1 MERNTD
7 DQPTPEPSVG
17 GLLSTSHKILTEQF
31 RWKAENNIR
40 FFDGLGM
47 SPKEKEDFLSSEFA
61 YVYES
66 ALIATLAPTPSSTP
80 TVHEVEDAKRLDWLS
95 SHEANL
101 VSHREMLGEGYGI
114 WWNVVKR
121 NKSLSGHPLG
131 SVRDA
136 IDAAIAAC
144 RKDRG

>member
-61 YVYES
+61 HVHES
-66 ALIATLAPTPSSTP
+66 ALIATLAPTPSSAP
-80 TVHEVEDAKRLDWLS
+80 TGPEVERLV
-95 SHEANL
+95 EAA
-101 VSHREMLGEGYGI
+101 E
-114 WWNVVKR
+114 VVCYTSK
-121 NKSLSGHPLG
+121 GFPLAG
-131 SVRDA
+131 AGFDELRSA
-136 IDAAIAAC
+136 LAAF

>member
-1 MERNTD
+1 MATPAEAS
-7 DQPTPEPSVG
+7 QPTPEPSVG

-66 ALIATLAPTPSSTP
+66 ALIATLAPTPSSAP
-80 TVHEVEDAKRLDWLS
+80 TVHEVEECAKRIFAALYP
-95 SHEANL
+95 AL
-101 VSHREMLGEGYGI
+101 VWDVACHMRADCM
-114 WWNVVKR
+114 K
-121 NKSLSGHPLG
+121 
-131 SVRDA
+131 
-136 IDAAIAAC
+136 AAIAAC
-144 RKDRG
+144 RKDRLK